1 MKDKITSWLYNYA
14 TENNM
19 ESFVVGVSG
28 GIDSAVS
35 STLSAR
41 TGMKTYVLIMPIYQ
55 NPEETSRGVE
65 HCKWLEDNY
74 PNVERVDVE
83 LTDVYDRFRKDV
95 PVKFHNELALANTRA
110 RIRMTTL
117 YMIAG
122 STKGLVVGTGNK
134 VEDFGVGFY
143 TKYGDGGVDIS
154 PIGDLMK
161 SEVYDLAKDLGVV
174 QSIIDAQPTDGLW
187 EDRRT
192 DEDQLGVSYEELE
205 WAMDYGEHSLN
216 VDEPLSDRQKLVVE
230 TYNKHRNANMHK
242 MVEIPVFK
250 EL

>member
-1 MKDKITSWLYNYA
+1 M
-14 TENNM
+14 
-19 ESFVVGVSG
+19 GVSG

-35 STLSAR
+35 STLAAR

-55 NPEETSRGVE
+55 NPDETSRGSE
-65 HCKWLEDNY
+65 HCKWLHDKY
-74 PNVERVDVE
+74 PNVEMVPVE
-83 LTDVYDRFRKDV
+83 LSDVYDTYRNSV
-95 PVKFHNELALANTRA
+95 PNKFDNELALANTRA

-117 YMIAG
+117 YMVAG

-161 SEVYDLAKDLGVV
+161 SEVYELAKDLGVV
-174 QSIIDAQPTDGLW
+174 QSIIDAKPTDGLW

-205 WAMDYGEHSLN
+205 WAMKYSEQPNGN
-216 VDEPLSDRQKLVVE
+216 LSDREQDVLK
-230 TYNKHRNANMHK
+230 TYSKHRNANMHK

>member
-1 MKDKITSWLYNYA
+1 MKDKISTWLKNYA

-35 STLSAR
+35 STLAAR
-41 TGMKTYVLIMPIYQ
+41 TGMKTYVLLMPIYQ
-55 NPEETSRGVE
+55 NPEETSRGNE
-65 HCKWLEDNY
+65 HCKWLHEKY
-74 PNVERVDVE
+74 PNVEMIPVE
-83 LTDVYDRFRKDV
+83 LSDVYDTYRNSV
-95 PVKFHNELALANTRA
+95 PSKFDNELALANTRA

-117 YMIAG
+117 YMVAG

-161 SEVYDLAKDLGVV
+161 SEVYELAKDLGVV
-174 QSIIDAQPTDGLW
+174 QSIIDAKPTDGLW

-205 WAMDYGEHSLN
+205 WAMEYSEQPNGD
-216 VDEPLSDRQKLVVE
+216 LSDRQNDVLK
-230 TYNKHRNANMHK
+230 TYSKHRKANMHK